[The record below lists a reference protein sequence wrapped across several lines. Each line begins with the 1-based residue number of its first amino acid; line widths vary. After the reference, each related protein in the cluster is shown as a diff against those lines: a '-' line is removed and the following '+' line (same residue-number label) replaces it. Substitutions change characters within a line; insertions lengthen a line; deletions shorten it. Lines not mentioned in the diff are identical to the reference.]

1 MRSINFQ
8 CPNPQCRVALSI
20 PSQMQGQRVR
30 CAGCG
35 QSFLVP
41 PAGLPGNRTTGTKRR
56 KTNGGTNLSNA
67 A

>member
-1 MRSINFQ
+1 MRSIKFR
-8 CPNPQCRVALSI
+8 CPNPQCRVTLAI
-20 PSQMQGQRVR
+20 PAPMQGQRVK

-41 PAGLPGNRTTGTKRR
+41 PSVSADGRKARGKKRR
-56 KTNGGTNLSNA
+56 SA